1 MTGHASAVLR
11 AALVGVAVLAAACGS
26 ADDGDGGGAAAAS
39 TSTTSQGAAAGQD
52 RFCVLLAEADGEVEE
67 SYLGSAD
74 HLARL
79 DGLVAAAP
87 DDVRPDVERFRDHVR
102 TSVSPSIPGS
112 ADIDRYPEPVVAA
125 IDRIKQH
132 RADRC

>member
-1 MTGHASAVLR
+1 MGGHRRAVLR
-11 AALVGVAVLAAACGS
+11 TALLGLAVLAAGCGN
-26 ADDGDGGGAAAAS
+26 ADDGDGDAAAAAS
-39 TSTTSQGAAAGQD
+39 TSATSQAGATGHE
-52 RFCVLLAEADGEVEE
+52 RFCELLAEADGEVEE

-79 DGLVAAAP
+79 DGMVAAAP
-87 DDVRPDVERFRDHVR
+87 GDVRPDVELFRDHVR
-102 TSVSPSIPGS
+102 RSVSPSAPGS

-125 IDRIKQH
+125 IDRIQQH

>member
-1 MTGHASAVLR
+1 M
-11 AALVGVAVLAAACGS
+11 
-26 ADDGDGGGAAAAS
+26 
-39 TSTTSQGAAAGQD
+39 
-52 RFCVLLAEADGEVEE
+52 LLAEADGEVEE

-102 TSVSPSIPGS
+102 TSVSPSAPGS

-125 IDRIKQH
+125 IDRIEQH

>member
-1 MTGHASAVLR
+1 MAGHRRAVLR
-11 AALVGVAVLAAACGS
+11 TALLGLAVLAAACGN
-26 ADDGDGGGAAAAS
+26 ADDGDGAAAAS
-39 TSTTSQGAAAGQD
+39 TSATSQAATTGQD
-52 RFCVLLAEADGEVEE
+52 RFCELLAGADGEVEE

-79 DGLVAAAP
+79 DGMVAAAP
-87 DDVRPDVERFRDHVR
+87 DDVRPDVELFRDHVR
-102 TSVSPSIPGS
+102 SSVSPSAPGS

-125 IDRIKQH
+125 VDRIQQH